1 MSREEDKLLK
11 IAMEGFAMLDAC
23 PRPNGRRGGLVEA
36 KHAEARRQN
45 PQNLQTRVYRMTTQ
59 AAPSKAG
66 VVINSNEAAKIYGG
80 VVFADYPKKGFFRRL
95 FG

>member
-1 MSREEDKLLK
+1 MAREEDKLLK

-23 PRPNGRRGGLVEA
+23 PRPNGRRGGLV
-36 KHAEARRQN
+36 EARRQN